1 MTKPIKKPL
10 LRGQKAPEPK
20 EEKIEELQAPQ
31 APSPYSVEE
40 EKQTKQFEEDLSS
53 LISFLDVY
61 SKNYVQQYEE
71 TTANLEWLMKDNAA
85 KASAIK
91 VILQNLKSQAV
102 DLRVLNTKINKLLA
116 D

>member
-1 MTKPIKKPL
+1 
-10 LRGQKAPEPK
+10 
-20 EEKIEELQAPQ
+20 
-31 APSPYSVEE
+31 
-40 EKQTKQFEEDLSS
+40 
-53 LISFLDVY
+53 
-61 SKNYVQQYEE
+61 
-71 TTANLEWLMKDNAA
+71 MKDNAA